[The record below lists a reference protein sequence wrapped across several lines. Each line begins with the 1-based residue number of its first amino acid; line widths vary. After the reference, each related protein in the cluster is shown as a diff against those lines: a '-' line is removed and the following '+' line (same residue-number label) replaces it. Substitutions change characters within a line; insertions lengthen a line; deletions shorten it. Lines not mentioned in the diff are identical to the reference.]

1 MAPGQEGSWLH
12 VLTHVLGQK
21 LICDEHRGMLEM
33 HLQKKEGVSMFEMVC
48 DALIIPNVSRA
59 SRSYLG
65 PGAGAG
71 FSSSKHGPN
80 SVATF

>member
-1 MAPGQEGSWLH
+1 MRRVWEVTVAPGQEGSWLH

-48 DALIIPNVSRA
+48 EYLIPAPITS
-59 SRSYLG
+59 
-65 PGAGAG
+65 
-71 FSSSKHGPN
+71 
-80 SVATF
+80 

>member
-48 DALIIPNVSRA
+48 EYLIPAPITS
-59 SRSYLG
+59 
-65 PGAGAG
+65 
-71 FSSSKHGPN
+71 
-80 SVATF
+80 